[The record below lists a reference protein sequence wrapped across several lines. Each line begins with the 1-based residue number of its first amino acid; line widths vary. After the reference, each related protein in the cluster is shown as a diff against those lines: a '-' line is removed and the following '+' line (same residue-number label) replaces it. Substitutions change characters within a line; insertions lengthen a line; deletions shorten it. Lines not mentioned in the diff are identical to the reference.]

1 MFLRLGGSELDLN
14 TQTIGNINMKR
25 QTNIEVLRVFA
36 MFLVVV
42 SHYIYWGLKQS
53 PIYMHYDLTT
63 LEGLINYITLE
74 PLYVLSCVAVNC
86 YVMITGYFLIEKI
99 NYRWDGLVRTWIVTL
114 FYSLLFLGVAYLLKN
129 NVTKETLLKSL
140 FPIRQ
145 SGYWFVTA
153 YVGLLLIAPL
163 LSRVAHSLNKKQYQ
177 LVLAVLFIIMF
188 QYLYGRVYAGFRSIM
203 FFGYLYLIAGYIK
216 IYGVP
221 QIIVDKKRLIFF
233 VFWLALVVF
242 ATIVNAIRGER
253 FQLTSSAYDGPI
265 LLLSIIVFV
274 CFSTAQMSHKIWRYI
289 SKLGPY
295 TFGVYLIHSNT
306 HIGGKLWDVLLPDS
320 FPVPIIFYCLLSCI
334 ALFLLCTVIDFLRLK
349 LFKLLN
355 VDTII
360 KQLCQRFPQL

>member
-1 MFLRLGGSELDLN
+1 MN
-14 TQTIGNINMKR
+14 R

-42 SHYIYWGLKQS
+42 SHYIYHGLKQN
-53 PIYMHYDLTT
+53 PVYMYYDLTT
-63 LEGLINYITLE
+63 LEGFINYFTLE

-86 YVMITGYFLIEKI
+86 YVMITGYFLIDKI

-114 FYSLLFLGVAYLLKN
+114 FYSILFLGGAYLIKD

-140 FPIRQ
+140 FPIHQ

-153 YVGLLLIAPL
+153 YVGLLFIAPL
-163 LSRVAHSLNKKQYQ
+163 LSRIAHSLNKKQYQ
-177 LVLAVLFIIMF
+177 FVLVVLFIIMF
-188 QYLYGRVYAGFRSIM
+188 QYLYGRVYAGFNSIM

-216 IYGVP
+216 LYGVP
-221 QIIVDKKRLIFF
+221 QKMVDKKWLIFF

-265 LLLSIIVFV
+265 LLLSIIVFI
-274 CFSTAQMSHKIWRYI
+274 CFSTAQLSGRVWECI

-295 TFGVYLIHSNT
+295 TFGIYLIHDNFFVR
-306 HIGGKLWDVLLPDS
+306 GKLWDAVVPDN
-320 FPVPIIFYCLLSCI
+320 FAFPIIFYCVFGCI
-334 ALFLLCTVIDFLRLK
+334 VLFLLCTVIDFLRLK

-360 KQLCQRFPQL
+360 KRLCQRLPQL